1 MTPPLFGVVGWKNSG
16 KTTLMTRLIG
26 ELTRRGYAIS
36 VIKHAHEKFEID
48 QPGAGQRVESVRDS
62 RFLILHIQLRG
73 SDGLRFHHQHS
84 QVFTFLDALG
94 GYGGEHIANKMYFLS

>member
-48 QPGAGQRVESVRDS
+48 QPGRDS
-62 RFLILHIQLRG
+62 FRMREAGACEVTLSSPRRF
-73 SDGLRFHHQHS
+73 
-84 QVFTFLDALG
+84 ALPERALAAAVRLPFAATG
-94 GYGGEHIANKMYFLS
+94 APAGR